1 MVVSSLACVLAPLR
15 ATAGTVTFTTDTLI
29 ATTNLTYDGQDVVV
43 QGCTITVNGPHT
55 FHSLALQNAG
65 VLTQSPTSSSQTNLL
80 QVTVTGQLL
89 IDAASRIDVSGLG
102 YPVGYTTGDTT
113 TGAASGYSGGSYGGL
128 GPNRGG
134 TANAAYGDFR
144 NPTEPGSG
152 GSNAGS
158 GGGGAGGGLVRLIAG
173 SGQIDGK
180 ILASGQVPGQ
190 CGSGSGGGIYVKVGS
205 LSGSGTISANG
216 GDGNGWNGTPGGGG
230 RVAIYYDT
238 LNGFSLAS
246 KVTAHGG
253 ATHDGYYAGVGTV
266 YFQQTGQPGQLLI
279 SSHGTAA
286 GQWTPLGQASDT
298 AISVGTLTISGAGV
312 AAAPQHQM
320 PIQAANV
327 SVLYGANLTH
337 QPVTLTQ
344 IYSLLMTVTNGLT
357 VDAASTIDVSG
368 YGYPVNFTLGD
379 TTTNASSGFSGGSY
393 GGLAPD
399 RGGPANPVYGDY
411 HNPNDLG
418 SGGANAGNGGGGAG
432 GGLVR
437 ISAGSAQIEGKIL
450 ADGQMP
456 YQCGAGSGGGIYLQV
471 GTLSGGGMVS
481 ADGGDGNGWNGTPG
495 GGGRVAIYYGTL
507 SGFDLQNNVTAHGG
521 LPNDNFYAAVGTVY
535 LQQTGQPGQ
544 LVVTAHGA
552 PVGQWTPLG
561 STNDTQFTAETLVL
575 SGQGIV
581 AATAGGAPI
590 NVTNLS
596 LLYGAVLTHL
606 PTTSGQTYSLQVN
619 IKSNLVVDVASAI
632 DVSGLGYPANYTLG
646 DTTTNASGGY
656 SGGSYG
662 GLAPSRNAPAN
673 AAYGDFRN
681 PNEPGSGGANSGYTG
696 GGAGGGLVRILAGTA
711 QIDGK
716 LLANGQTPSQC
727 GAGSGGGIYVKVGS
741 LSGTGQIA
749 ANGGD
754 GNAWNG
760 TPGGGGRVAIYYD
773 TLAGFNLLT
782 NVTAHGGAPHD
793 GFHAAVGSVYFKQ
806 TGQPEQLWITSHG
819 ADAGQWTP
827 LGQSS
832 NTVFALDN
840 LTVSGTNVVAAPQHQ
855 MPVQAG
861 NVSVVSGA
869 NLTHQP
875 TTTLQAYSLLVTVTN
890 TLFVDTNSTIDV
902 SALGYPANY
911 TFGGTTTGASSGFS
925 GGSYG
930 GLGGMNPAANA
941 VYGDYFN
948 PNAPGSGGANNGY
961 TGGGAG
967 GGLVRI
973 VAGTAQ
979 IDGRILANGQT
990 PSQCG
995 AGSGGGIY
1003 LNAGT
1008 LNGNG
1013 LIAANGGNGVNWNGT
1028 PGGGGRV
1035 AIFYAAAN
1043 GFDLADNVTAHG
1055 GAPQGNYHAAA
1066 GTLYF
1071 KQTAR
1076 PGQLWITSHGTDN
1089 GMWTPL
1095 GKPGDA
1101 AFAADSVVVS
1111 GNGTVAATVAGAPIQ
1126 VNNLSLLNGAV
1137 LTHLPTTASQTYSLQ
1152 LAVAGKLI
1160 VDATSRIDASGLG
1173 YPANRTLGNTTTN
1186 ASSGFSGGS
1195 YGGLAASRNGQA
1207 NGVYGDYR
1215 NPDELGS
1222 GGANNGYGGGGA
1234 GGGLIR
1240 IAAGTAQVDGQILAN
1255 GQSPYQCGA
1264 GSGGG
1269 IYVKAATLSGT
1280 GTIAANGGLASGWNG
1295 TPGSGGRVAI
1305 YYDTLDGFNLLT
1317 NVTTHGGTPQ
1327 DGAVAAVGTIYL
1339 QQTGEAG
1346 QLLITS
1352 HGAPAGSW
1360 TPLGL
1365 PADTG
1370 FSVQELF
1377 VSGTNVVAAPQHQM
1391 PVMADNISILSGGK
1405 LTHQPTAAGHVYWL
1419 DLAVTNT
1426 FLVDSNST
1434 VDVSGL
1440 GYPANSVV
1448 GLGASTG
1455 FSGGSYGGPGN
1466 AGGGGQPNAVYGD
1479 YHNPVY
1485 PGAGGANHGYG
1496 GGGAGGGLVRLTAGT
1511 AQIDGRILANGE
1523 TPYQC
1528 GSGSGGGIYINVGTL
1543 TGSGEIMAN
1552 GGNANGW
1559 NGNAGG
1565 GGRVAIY
1572 TWNSLN
1578 LPAASIVAQG
1588 GTGGASDGSVYLA
1601 TSPWLGFANNNQLWH
1616 GTEAIA
1622 WAAAGVSP
1630 DQVVAEVTI
1639 SAGGVTYFDQAVSV
1653 GAGSLNWDTTT
1664 VSDGIYTVGVNLKD
1678 TSGTIIGQ
1686 VSQNELINNSVVW
1699 HEGVLTT
1706 NETWTVG
1713 AIHVVD
1719 QNVIVPSG
1727 VTLTLAPGAIV
1738 KFAPNTGITVQTGG
1752 TLNALGASGAPVIL
1766 TSLADD
1772 AAGGDSNLDGQHS
1785 LPHAGDWANI
1795 AVQGGQFNANE
1806 FTVVRYSQTT
1816 LGGTLAASQSWLGNT
1831 VYVINSPV
1839 VVPSGITLTI
1849 NPGAVVKFVSTGAI
1863 NVQSGGVLNALGTV
1877 TQPIVLT
1884 SLKDDAIG
1892 GDSNGD
1898 GSASSPAPGDWVGLN
1913 IVGQASLNHV
1923 DLRYGGNTGGGAFA
1937 SGVIIVN
1944 GGSLTLSNSAVES
1957 AQWDGV
1963 SVYGSSGTAVIANS
1977 LLQDLDRAIW
1987 AWGGGSVQLVNC
1999 TFDQNLIG
2007 LVNHGGGT
2015 ITAKNCIIANSI
2027 QASQVE
2033 GTTTVRYSDVWSSY
2047 AGSANPIAIGQNG
2060 NISADP
2066 KFVNAAQQDYRLSYG
2081 SPGIDAADTT
2091 VAPTTDATGAPR
2103 YSDPRTAT
2111 KTGVPNGNGAYADM
2125 GMFEFVESA
2134 ASDVDLIGRH
2144 VSGPTA
2150 VVAGDP
2156 VTVQWTVVNLGSGN
2170 AVGPWHD
2177 AVSLVSMADTN
2188 NVLAAGVALVAQGV
2202 VLGPGQSYQASVS
2215 LHVPGGAEG
2224 NYLWQVHVNSRGDVF
2239 EGANWTNNVALADT
2253 PAGFTVPALALDG
2266 STVAGQFA
2274 AAGQWAV
2281 FKLTPPAGQNVVI
2294 TAQSTPSGGALE
2306 LFAGQGY
2313 VPDPAHFDIASR
2325 QFNSPT
2331 ATLSIPN
2338 SRGGTYY
2345 VVAYARSLAAP
2356 TVGYSIS
2363 TAISTTLGVS
2373 AVVPNN
2379 IAGTGTVTL
2388 QVTGS
2393 LLAANDRYQLVGAGG
2408 TFTAASVS
2416 VPDSGTAYVTFNLGG
2431 VAAGAYDLQV
2441 SAPGGASVTLP
2452 HAVNVTPAASAAQ
2465 FSVQLQLPSIYRVG
2479 RPFNGSIVY
2488 GNVGN
2493 ADMVAPI
2500 LILKAGGVAGL
2511 RLSPTNSFSTGNL
2524 LLIGASLQG
2533 PAGVL
2538 RPGQTWSVPFSAQA
2552 TTSVTIPFQVDYE
2565 TADATDLVDYH
2576 ALSTSAR
2583 PAGYSDADWN
2593 ALSSAFQ
2600 SKAGPTWGGFVRV
2613 LSQYATVM
2621 AQEAAAGRT
2630 VGTFYVVQD
2639 VLAYALADMLAQTQT
2654 RVAGSLYLGDT
2665 NHPLANTFVFL
2676 SSSDTNIVG
2685 AAAETRADGSFRM
2698 LNATGGVY
2706 SVNVPGYWLP
2716 SPVSATVPSTGSLT
2730 GLALVVRQGG
2740 VVRGTMVNDSGTL
2753 FATNVLVSAT
2763 GTGGPGFYTTRSGT
2777 DGSFLLGGLPPGAY
2791 NLAFGGAPYL
2801 IQYLSGVMLTDGQT
2815 FSTNVA
2821 LSLGTGLRGVVA
2833 SGGKPVTGAVVFAT
2847 DPGGD
2852 THTAVTD
2859 TNGAFVLGGLPAGAY
2874 GVSIQAVGHAP
2885 LTTST
2890 ALSAG
2895 AITDLGTVA
2904 LDAGATIVVALKDT
2918 TAQTVNDG
2926 LVTVTQNGQV
2936 IDQAYAIN
2944 GTITFPDLAAG
2955 TYTLAVSAY
2964 GFADATATV
2973 TVTTGATVNHVIA
2986 LTRLGSIAGR
2996 VTDGSGHA
3004 IAGLSVNIYGAST
3017 ANGDIS
3023 FAVLTDALGN
3033 YELAGLPAGPYLI
3046 RLGNNGG
3053 TDGRVVTIAA
3063 NLALQNADFALTAA
3077 VIRGHVVASYGATI
3091 MPGATVNLVR
3101 GGQLVASALTDT
3113 NGLYQFRALLTG
3125 NYSLTAGLAGTG
3137 ISSNFTVSIQSTADL
3152 VETTLALGN
3161 LQLGGTVTG
3170 PGGGVLTK
3178 ATVLLFRAGSVPAP
3192 VSFTASTGEDGAFA
3206 ISGLAAGSYVLEVRK
3221 NGYGTLVV
3229 PANIQVSGSQNLTL
3243 VAAATIAGTVSDA
3256 VTSLGVAGALVQFYD
3271 PVTHFPVAAALTD
3284 GSGHYTLADLA
3295 PASYDVVIN
3304 QAQYQV
3310 TQLAGVA
3317 VPAGAATLD
3326 ASLAQPA
3333 TLLQGTVTDAAGSPV
3348 PGARIGVVDNN
3359 TGETLASLATAG
3371 DGTWST
3377 AQLPPG
3383 SYVVAFTA
3391 TGYQTPAP
3399 TTVALAAGLPQ
3410 TVAGVAT
3417 AAATDDSSDQ
3427 GFFYAISQQ
3436 IGTILFNLNGVQKP
3450 ERHPYY
3456 PMPPLACD
3464 CAWSAFLK
3472 AMDAADRAEN
3482 AFMYWQEQYDANAAI
3497 TGASAGIAGAD
3508 SLRLLADALATFTP
3522 GGKAAQ
3528 AVTAFNNL
3536 SEAEKSAVY
3545 AIQGVTVG
3553 ADQTKAILNLLM
3565 SNLSSMT
3572 SINPTD
3578 PASVQQAL
3586 AALGSTINDAAGIA
3600 GGIDG
3605 MREILKALNN
3615 ANSTFSATSPL
3626 SVVGDLLSVFLDV
3639 WQTYNDY
3646 KNSLNAIQQAQ
3657 LDYEAAYQSYLNARM
3672 AYGQANSNCNNCP
3685 PPPPPNPPTP
3695 PNPTPTPPHPV
3706 NPGQSVDPNDKL
3718 TVGAGTA
3725 AYVRPGDRITY
3736 TVLFENQPSASL
3748 PAQMVTITD
3757 SLDANLDW
3765 STLELGA
3772 IGFNS
3777 TTVAVPAGVQSFTGE
3792 ATVATDPNPVE
3803 ITATLNPTNGVITW
3817 VLQSVDPVTGELVAD
3832 PLAGF
3837 LPPDNAQHA
3846 GEGYVTYTVRSRGGL
3861 TTGTRIR
3868 NQANIVFDVNAPIL
3882 TPVVTNT
3889 IDATPPVSAITP
3901 LPATSSQTNLVVSW
3915 SGGDTGSGIAGYQVF
3930 VSVNGGA
3937 WTSWQ
3942 AGTTNTS
3949 AVYPAAY
3956 GNTYAFYSVAL
3967 DATGNV
3973 EAAPVI
3979 PGTSTVVMQTGQPV
3993 IQSVTQNAGRIV
4005 FTWSATVG
4013 QQYQAQ
4019 YTTTLTP
4026 AVWHNLGGVVTANSA
4041 TLTASDS
4048 VGPDAQRFYRVVMP

>member
-1 MVVSSLACVLAPLR
+1 MA
-15 ATAGTVTFTTDTLI
+15 
-29 ATTNLTYDGQDVVV
+29 
-43 QGCTITVNGPHT
+43 
-55 FHSLALQNAG
+55 
-65 VLTQSPTSSSQTNLL
+65 
-80 QVTVTGQLL
+80 
-89 IDAASRIDVSGLG
+89 
-102 YPVGYTTGDTT
+102 
-113 TGAASGYSGGSYGGL
+113 GL
-128 GPNRGG
+128 GPDR
-134 TANAAYGDFR
+134 
-144 NPTEPGSG
+144 
-152 GSNAGS
+152 AGS
-158 GGGGAGGGLVRLIAG
+158 
-173 SGQIDGK
+173 
-180 ILASGQVPGQ
+180 
-190 CGSGSGGGIYVKVGS
+190 
-205 LSGSGTISANG
+205 
-216 GDGNGWNGTPGGGG
+216 
-230 RVAIYYDT
+230 
-238 LNGFSLAS
+238 
-246 KVTAHGG
+246 
-253 ATHDGYYAGVGTV
+253 
-266 YFQQTGQPGQLLI
+266 
-279 SSHGTAA
+279 
-286 GQWTPLGQASDT
+286 
-298 AISVGTLTISGAGV
+298 
-312 AAAPQHQM
+312 
-320 PIQAANV
+320 
-327 SVLYGANLTH
+327 
-337 QPVTLTQ
+337 
-344 IYSLLMTVTNGLT
+344 
-357 VDAASTIDVSG
+357 
-368 YGYPVNFTLGD
+368 
-379 TTTNASSGFSGGSY
+379 
-393 GGLAPD
+393 
-399 RGGPANPVYGDY
+399 ANPVYGDY

-432 GGLVR
+432 GGLIR

-456 YQCGAGSGGGIYLQV
+456 YQCGAGSGGGVYLQV

-507 SGFDLQNNVTAHGG
+507 NGFDLQNNVTAHGG

-544 LVVTAHGA
+544 LLISSHGT
-552 PVGQWTPLG
+552 PTGEWTPLG

-581 AATAGGAPI
+581 AATAGGAPV

-606 PTTSGQTYSLQVN
+606 PTTSGQTYSLQINV
-619 IKSNLVVDVASAI
+619 KSNLVVDVASAI

-646 DTTTNASGGY
+646 DTTTNASGGF

-673 AAYGDFRN
+673 GVYGDFRN
-681 PNEPGSGGANSGYTG
+681 PNELGSGGANSGYGG
-696 GGAGGGLVRILAGTA
+696 GGAGGGLVRLTAASAKIDGEILADG
-711 QIDGK
+711 QI
-716 LLANGQTPSQC
+716 PYQC
-727 GAGSGGGIYVKVGS
+727 GAGSGGGIYLKVGS
-741 LSGTGQIA
+741 LGGTGRIA

-754 GNAWNG
+754 GNGWNG
-760 TPGGGGRVAIYYD
+760 SPGGGGRVAIYYD

-782 NVTAHGGAPHD
+782 NVTAHGGATHD
-793 GFHAAVGSVYFKQ
+793 GFHAAVGTVYFKP

-832 NTVFALDN
+832 NTVFAVDN

-855 MPVQAG
+855 MPVRAG
-861 NVSVVSGA
+861 NVSVVNGA
-869 NLTHQP
+869 NFTHQP
-875 TTTLQAYSLLVTVTN
+875 TTTTTTYWLDLTVTN
-890 TLFVDTNSTIDV
+890 SLAVDAASSIDV
-902 SALGYPANY
+902 SGLGYPANY
-911 TFGGTTTGASSGFS
+911 TFGDTTAGASSGFS

-941 VYGDYFN
+941 AYGDYFN
-948 PNAPGSGGANNGY
+948 PNAPGSGGANSSY

-1003 LNAGT
+1003 LNVGT
-1008 LNGNG
+1008 LNGGG
-1013 LIAANGGNGVNWNGT
+1013 LIAANGGAGYGWNGT

-1043 GFDLADNVTAHG
+1043 GFDLADKVTAHG
-1055 GAPQGNYHAAA
+1055 GAPQGNFHAAA

-1071 KQTAR
+1071 KQTAK

-1089 GMWTPL
+1089 GTWTPL
-1095 GKPGDA
+1095 GKTGDA
-1101 AFAADSVVVS
+1101 AFAADSVIVS
-1111 GNGTVAATVAGAPIQ
+1111 GSGTVVATAAGAPIQ
-1126 VNNLSLLNGAV
+1126 VNNLSLLDGAV
-1137 LTHLPTTASQTYSLQ
+1137 LTQRPTTSSQTYSLQ
-1152 LAVAGKLI
+1152 LTVAGSLV

-1173 YPANRTLGNTTTN
+1173 YPANMTLGNTPTN

-1195 YGGLAASRNGQA
+1195 YGGLAAGRNGQA

-1240 IAAGTAQVDGQILAN
+1240 IVAGTAQVDGQILAN

-1269 IYVKAATLSGT
+1269 IYVRAGTLSGT

-1317 NVTTHGGTPQ
+1317 NVTAHGGAPQ
-1327 DGAVAAVGTIYL
+1327 DGAVAAVGTVYL
-1339 QQTGEAG
+1339 QQTGEPG

-1391 PVMADNISILSGGK
+1391 PVLADNLSVLSGAK

-1440 GYPANSVV
+1440 GYPPNSAV

-1455 FSGGSYGGPGN
+1455 FSGGSYGGLGN

-1479 YHNPVY
+1479 YHNPAY
-1485 PGAGGANHGYG
+1485 PGAGGANNGYG
-1496 GGGAGGGLVRLTAGT
+1496 GGGAGGGLVRITART
-1511 AQIDGRILANGE
+1511 AQVDGEILANGG

-1528 GSGSGGGIYINVGTL
+1528 GAGSGGGIYVNVGTL
-1543 TGSGEIMAN
+1543 SGTGEIRAD

-1578 LPAASIVAQG
+1578 LAATNIVALAG
-1588 GTGGASDGSVYLA
+1588 SGGGASDGSVYLA
-1601 TSPWLGFANNNQLWH
+1601 TSPWLGFANNNPLWH

-1630 DQVVAEVTI
+1630 DQVLAEVTI
-1639 SAGGVTYFDQAVSV
+1639 SAGGVTYFDQAVPVS
-1653 GAGSLNWDTTT
+1653 AGSLNWDTTT
-1664 VSDGIYTVGVNLKD
+1664 VSDGTYTVGVNLKD
-1678 TSGTIIGQ
+1678 TSGRIIGQ
-1686 VSQNELINNSVVW
+1686 VSQNELINNSVAW

-1706 NETWTVG
+1706 NETWAAGT
-1713 AIHVVD
+1713 IHVVD

-1727 VTLTLAPGAIV
+1727 VTLTIAPGATV
-1738 KFAPNTGITVQTGG
+1738 KFAFNTGLTVQTGG
-1752 TLNALGASGAPVIL
+1752 TLNALGASGAPVVL

-1806 FTVVRYSQTT
+1806 FTDVRYSQTT
-1816 LGGTLAASQSWLGNT
+1816 LGGALAANQSWLGNT
-1831 VYVINSPV
+1831 VYVVNSLV
-1839 VVPSGITLTI
+1839 VVPAGFTLTI
-1849 NPGAVVKFVSTGAI
+1849 NPGAVVKFVASGAI
-1863 NVQSGGVLNALGTV
+1863 NVQSGGILNALGTV
-1877 TQPIVLT
+1877 TQPIILT

-1913 IVGQASLNHV
+1913 IAGEASLNHV

-1944 GGSLTLSNSAVES
+1944 GGSLTLSNSVVES
-1957 AQWDGV
+1957 TLWDGI
-1963 SVYGSSGTAVIANS
+1963 SVYGSGGTALIENS
-1977 LLQDLDRAIW
+1977 LLRDLDRAIW

-2007 LVNHGGGT
+2007 LVNHGAGT
-2015 ITAKNCIIANSI
+2015 ITAENCIIANSI

-2033 GTTTVRYSDVWSSY
+2033 GATTVRYSDIWSSY
-2047 AGSANPIAIGQNG
+2047 AGSANPIPIGQDG
-2060 NISADP
+2060 NIAADP
-2066 KFVNAAQQDYRLSYG
+2066 KFVNAAQQDYRLNYG
-2081 SPGIDAADTT
+2081 SPCIDAAETT
-2091 VAPTTDATGAPR
+2091 VAPAVDATGAPR

-2111 KTGVPNGNGAYADM
+2111 KTGVAGGNGAYADM
-2125 GMFEFVESA
+2125 GIFEFVESA
-2134 ASDVDLIGRH
+2134 VSDVDLIARN

-2150 VVAGDP
+2150 VAAGDA
-2156 VTVQWTVVNLGSGN
+2156 VTIQWTVANLGTGN

-2177 AVSLVSMADTN
+2177 AVSLVSLADTN
-2188 NVLAAGVALVAQGV
+2188 NVLAVGEALVGQGV
-2202 VLGPGQSYQASVS
+2202 VLGPGQSYQTSVS

-2253 PAGFTVPALALDG
+2253 PAGFTVPALAPGG

-2281 FKLTPPAGQNVVI
+2281 CKLTPAAGQNAIV
-2294 TAQSTPSGGALE
+2294 TAQATPSGCALQ

-2313 VPDPAHFDIASR
+2313 VPDPAHFDLASG

-2331 ATLSIPN
+2331 ATLRIPPA
-2338 SRGGTYY
+2338 SGGTYY
-2345 VVAYARSLAAP
+2345 VVAYVQSLAVSTVNYTISAAIP
-2356 TVGYSIS
+2356 T
-2363 TAISTTLGVS
+2363 ALAVS
-2373 AVVPNN
+2373 AVAPNT
-2379 IAGTGTVTL
+2379 IAGTGAVTL
-2388 QVTGS
+2388 QVGGS
-2393 LLAANDRYQLVGAGG
+2393 LLAANDRFQLIGTGG
-2408 TFTAASVS
+2408 TFTAAAVS
-2416 VPDSGTAYVTFNLGG
+2416 VPDSGTAYVTFDLSG
-2431 VAAGAYDLQV
+2431 ATAGAYDLQV

-2452 HAVNVTPAASAAQ
+2452 HAVTVTAAASAAQ

-2479 RPFNGSIVY
+2479 RPFNGAIVY
-2488 GNVGN
+2488 ANAGN

-2500 LILKAGGVAGL
+2500 IILKAGGAAGL

-2524 LLIGASLQG
+2524 LLIGASLAG

-2538 RPGQTWSVPFSAQA
+2538 RPGQTWSIPFSAQA

-2565 TADATDLVDYH
+2565 TADATDVVDY
-2576 ALSTSAR
+2576 STLAASVR

-2593 ALSSAFQ
+2593 ALWTAFQ
-2600 SKAGPTWGGFVRV
+2600 SKAGPTWVGFVRL

-2654 RVAGSLYLGDT
+2654 RVAGTLYLDDT

-2676 SSSDTNIVG
+2676 ASGDTNVIGVAG
-2685 AAAETRADGSFRM
+2685 ETRADGSFRM

-2716 SPVSATVPSTGSLT
+2716 SSVSVTVPPTGSLT

-2740 VVRGTMVNDSGTL
+2740 VVRGTTVNDSGTL

-2763 GTGGPGFYTTRSGT
+2763 GTDGTGFYTTRTGA

-2791 NLAFGGAPYL
+2791 SLAFGSVPYL
-2801 IQYLSGVMLTDGQT
+2801 IQPLSGVTLTDGQT
-2815 FSTNVA
+2815 FTTNVA
-2821 LSLGTGLRGVVA
+2821 LSLGAGLRGVVA
-2833 SGGKPVTGAVVFAT
+2833 SGGQPVTGAVVFAI

-2852 THTAVTD
+2852 PHTAVTD
-2859 TNGAFVLGGLPAGAY
+2859 TNGAFVLGGLPVGAY
-2874 GVSIQAVGHAP
+2874 GVSIQAVGRAP
-2885 LTTST
+2885 LTTRA

-2918 TAQTVNDG
+2918 TAQTVSDG

-2936 IDQAYAIN
+2936 IDQAYAVN
-2944 GTITFPDLAAG
+2944 GAIAFPDLAAG
-2955 TYTLAVSAY
+2955 TYTLSVTAY
-2964 GFADATATV
+2964 GFADAADTV
-2973 TVTTGATVNHVIA
+2973 TVAAGATVNRVIA

-3023 FAVLTDALGN
+3023 FAVLTDASGS
-3033 YELAGLPAGPYLI
+3033 YELDGLPAGPYLI

-3063 NLALQNADFALTAA
+3063 NLAPQNADFALTAA
-3077 VIRGHVVASYGATI
+3077 VIRGHVVASDGATI

-3101 GGQLVASALTDT
+3101 GGQLVASAMTDT
-3113 NGLYQFRALLTG
+3113 NGLFQFRALLTG
-3125 NYSLTAGLAGTG
+3125 DYSLTAGLSGAG
-3137 ISSNFTVSIQSTADL
+3137 ISSNTTVNIRTTADL
-3152 VETTLALGN
+3152 VQTVLALGS
-3161 LQLGGTVTG
+3161 LQFSGTVTG
-3170 PGGGVLTK
+3170 PGGGVLTN
-3178 ATVLLFRAGSVPAP
+3178 ATVLLFRAGSAPAP
-3192 VSFTASTGEDGAFA
+3192 VSFAASTGADGTFA
-3206 ISGLAAGSYVLEVRK
+3206 ISGLVAGNYVLQVRK
-3221 NGYGTLVV
+3221 TGYGTLVMPV
-3229 PANIQVSGSQNLTL
+3229 SIQGSGGQNLALT
-3243 VAAATIAGTVSDA
+3243 AAASVTGTVTDA

-3271 PVTHFPVAAALTD
+3271 PVTHFPVAAVLTD
-3284 GSGHYTLADLA
+3284 GAGHYTLTDLA
-3295 PASYDVVIN
+3295 PATYDVVIS
-3304 QAQYQV
+3304 QAQYQ
-3310 TQLAGVA
+3310 LAQFASLA

-3333 TLLQGTVTDAAGSPV
+3333 TLLQGTMTDAAGSPV
-3348 PGARIGVVDNN
+3348 PGARIGVVDSV
-3359 TGETLASLATAG
+3359 TGETLASFATAG

-3399 TTVALAAGLPQ
+3399 TPVALAAGLPQ
-3410 TVAGVAT
+3410 TVAGVAP

-3436 IGTILFNLNGVQKP
+3436 IGTILFNLNGLQKP

-3472 AMDAADRAEN
+3472 AMNAADRAEN

-3605 MREILKALNN
+3605 LREILKALNN
-3615 ANSTFSATSPL
+3615 ANSAFSATSPV
-3626 SVVGDLLSVFLDV
+3626 SVAGDLLSVFLDV

-3646 KNSLNAIQQAQ
+3646 KSSLNAIQQAQ

-3672 AYGQANSNCNNCP
+3672 AYGRANSNCNNCP

-3736 TVLFENQPSASL
+3736 TVLFENQPTASL
-3748 PAQMVTITD
+3748 PAQMVTIAD

-3765 STLELGA
+3765 STFELGA

-3777 TTVAVPAGVQSFTGE
+3777 TTVAVPAGVQSFTGT
-3792 ATVATDPNPVE
+3792 AAVATDPNPVG
-3803 ITATLNPTNGVITW
+3803 ITASLNPTNGVITW
-3817 VLQSVDPVTGELVAD
+3817 VLQSVDPVTGGLVAD

-3861 TTGTRIR
+3861 PTGTGIR

-3889 IDATPPVSAITP
+3889 IDATPPVSALTP

-3915 SGGDTGSGIAGYQVF
+3915 LGGDTGSGVAAYEVF

-3937 WTSWQ
+3937 WTPWQ

-3949 AVYPAAY
+3949 AIYPAAY
-3956 GNTYAFYSVAL
+3956 GNTYAFYCVAL

-3979 PGTSTVVMQTGQPV
+3979 PGTTTAVMWAGQPV